1 MRRRVFQYFTVVLLL
16 VCVWTAYANVIS
28 DDTNVRALARAT
40 VNKFAGCADNE
51 ACPMQSMKGER
62 GMITESIEYDL
73 VKHGHY
79 LVLCRREYVIAGD
92 YACHVTEG
100 TGAPIAAPSGAPSAS
115 ASAKK

>member
-16 VCVWTAYANVIS
+16 VCIWTAYANVIS
-28 DDTNVRALARAT
+28 DDTEVRAKARAT
-40 VNKFAGCADNE
+40 VNAFAGCPDNE

-73 VKHGHY
+73 VKHGHF
-79 LVLCRREYVIAGD
+79 VVVCRRAYVIAGD
-92 YACHVTEG
+92 YACNVTEG
-100 TGAPIAAPSGAPSAS
+100 KGASLPMGSGTPSPS